1 MITSSDFSV
10 LTLEDKPLDFVEVSP
25 QHTMD
30 TLHRESMTPKLRLG
44 ARPQ

>member
-10 LTLEDKPLDFVEVSP
+10 LTLEDKPLDFVEVTP
-25 QHTMD
+25 HHTVD
-30 TLHRESMTPKLRLG
+30 ALHHESMTPKLRLG